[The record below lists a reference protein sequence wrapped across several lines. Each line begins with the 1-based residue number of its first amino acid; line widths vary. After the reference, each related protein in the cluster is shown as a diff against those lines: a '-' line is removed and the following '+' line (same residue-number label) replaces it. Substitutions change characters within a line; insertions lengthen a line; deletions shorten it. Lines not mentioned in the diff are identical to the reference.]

1 MIKTTLKDFLQGKYI
16 DKTTYDEKQFLY
28 LNDVQIAD
36 TLQHIKDIERNFNV
50 DCTYIE
56 KRYNK
61 IRDYKTYIDKEI
73 SNGLFNLLKYKKITR
88 KESNDIS
95 KDLEKKILNAET
107 HEELEA
113 VLIDFDNYYNNM
125 MELPERE
132 EDQTFLNDRKQ
143 KVYDWFY
150 DNLKNLYHEKY
161 ITDMFFEKLL
171 LNYENKLTD
180 ATSTS

>member
-95 KDLEKKILNAET
+95 NDLEK
-107 HEELEA
+107 
-113 VLIDFDNYYNNM
+113 
-125 MELPERE
+125 
-132 EDQTFLNDRKQ
+132 
-143 KVYDWFY
+143 
-150 DNLKNLYHEKY
+150 
-161 ITDMFFEKLL
+161 
-171 LNYENKLTD
+171 
-180 ATSTS
+180 